1 MGIEKNGPLSV
12 FGSFFFLLG
21 LLWLATAFLMER
33 QWKSCGQPR
42 PGFLASTPLTPH
54 DLKSGSKLP
63 QSHTSSFLQ
72 FLQTGAGGGR
82 PAPQSLKK
90 REAHFPLH
98 KS

>member
-1 MGIEKNGPLSV
+1 MDRFRLSV
-12 FGSFFFLLG
+12 LSFFWG

-33 QWKSCGQPR
+33 QWKSCVQPR
-42 PGFLASTPLTPH
+42 PDFLASTPLTHH

-72 FLQTGAGGGR
+72 FLEKRAAGRR

-90 REAHFPLH
+90 REAHFALQ